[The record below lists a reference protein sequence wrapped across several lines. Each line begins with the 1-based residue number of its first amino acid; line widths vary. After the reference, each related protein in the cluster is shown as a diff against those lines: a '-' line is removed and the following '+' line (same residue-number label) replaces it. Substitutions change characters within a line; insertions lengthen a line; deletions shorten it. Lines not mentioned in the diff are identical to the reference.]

1 MSGGGIAS
9 LTKVSAGSDT
19 TSFIITPDRPPLK
32 KKKGSYAE
40 NTANSL
46 PTYFLTLTSQ
56 VVNPTE
62 TIANL

>member
-1 MSGGGIAS
+1 MSGGIRRQSHEG
-9 LTKVSAGSDT
+9 VAGSDT

-46 PTYFLTLTSQ
+46 PTYFLTLTK
-56 VVNPTE
+56 
-62 TIANL
+62 

>member
-9 LTKVSAGSDT
+9 LKKVSAGSDT

-46 PTYFLTLTSQ
+46 PTYFLTLTK
-56 VVNPTE
+56 
-62 TIANL
+62 